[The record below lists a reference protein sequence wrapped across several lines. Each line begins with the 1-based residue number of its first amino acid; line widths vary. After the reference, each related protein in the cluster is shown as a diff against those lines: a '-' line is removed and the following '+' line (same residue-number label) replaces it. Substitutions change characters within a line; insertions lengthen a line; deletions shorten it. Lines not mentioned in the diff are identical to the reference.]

1 MKAKIAYILG
11 SDSDF
16 PQVEK
21 GISLLRRLQIP
32 LQVEVSSAHRTPER
46 TLQLVREF
54 EAQGVEVIIA
64 AAGGAAHLPGV
75 VASHTLLP
83 VLGVPMTSP
92 LSGLD
97 SLLAMVQMPAGV
109 PVAVFGIGE
118 GGAVNAALFAAA
130 LLATSDPDLKEKLRG
145 YRDEQREKVLE
156 KSRKLKD
163 RLEKG

>member
-1 MKAKIAYILG
+1 MKPKIAYILG

-32 LQVEVSSAHRTPER
+32 LQVEISSAHRTPER
-46 TLQLVREF
+46 TLQLIREF

-83 VLGVPMTSP
+83 VLGVPTVSP

-97 SLLAMVQMPAGV
+97 SLLSMVQMPAGV
-109 PVAVFGIGE
+109 PVATFGIGE
-118 GGAVNAALFAAA
+118 AGAVNAALFAVS
-130 LLATSDPDLKEKLRG
+130 LLAGHDPALKEKLQA
-145 YRDEQREKVLE
+145 YRAEQQEQVLE
-156 KSRKLKD
+156 KSLKLKD
-163 RLEKG
+163 KLDQG

>member
-16 PQVEK
+16 AQVEK

-83 VLGVPMTSP
+83 VLGVPMTST
-92 LSGLD
+92 LSGFD
-97 SLLAMVQMPAGV
+97 SLLAIVQMPAGI
-109 PVAVFGIGE
+109 PVATFGIGAA
-118 GGAVNAALFAAA
+118 GATNAALFAVA
-130 LLATSDPDLKEKLRG
+130 LLAAHDPVLKEKLQA
-145 YRDEQREKVLE
+145 YRAEQREKVLE
-156 KSRKLKD
+156 KSRELKD
-163 RLEKG
+163 KLDRG

>member
-1 MKAKIAYILG
+1 MKAKIACILG

-21 GISLLRRLQIP
+21 GIALLRRLG
-32 LQVEVSSAHRTPER
+32 LDVQVEVSSAHRTPER

-54 EAQGVEVIIA
+54 EAQGVRVIIA

-83 VLGVPMTSP
+83 VLGVPMASP
-92 LSGLD
+92 LSGVD

-109 PVAVFGIGE
+109 PVATFGIGE
-118 GGAVNAALFAAA
+118 AGAVNAALFAASLLSAHDPA
-130 LLATSDPDLKEKLRG
+130 LEEKLQA
-145 YRDEQREKVLE
+145 YRAEQRDKVLE
-156 KSRKLKD
+156 KGRKLKD
-163 RLEKG
+163 RLDQG

>member
-1 MKAKIAYILG
+1 MNARIAYILG

-21 GISLLRRLQIP
+21 GIALLRRLRIAVA
-32 LQVEVSSAHRTPER
+32 VEVSSAHRTPER

-54 EAQGVEVIIA
+54 EARGVKVIIA

-75 VASHTLLP
+75 VASHTILP
-83 VLGVPMTSP
+83 VLGVPMASP

-109 PVAVFGIGE
+109 PVATFGIGE
-118 GGAVNAALFAAA
+118 SGAVNAALFAVS
-130 LLATSDPDLKEKLRG
+130 LLAAHDPALKKKLQA
-145 YRDEQREKVLE
+145 YRAEQRENVLE
-156 KSRKLKD
+156 KSRKLKAKLD
-163 RLEKG
+163 QG

>member
-1 MKAKIAYILG
+1 MNAKIAYLLG

-21 GISLLRRLQIP
+21 GIALLRRLQVP
-32 LQVEVSSAHRTPER
+32 LRVEVSSAHRTPER

-75 VASHTLLP
+75 VASHTVLP
-83 VLGVPMTSP
+83 VLGVPMSSP

-97 SLLAMVQMPAGV
+97 SLLAIVQMPAGV
-109 PVAVFGIGE
+109 PVATFGIGAA
-118 GGAVNAALFAAA
+118 GGTNAALFALS
-130 LLATSDPDLKEKLRG
+130 LLAVRDPGMKEKLLAYRSEQRDAVSEKGRELKEKLDRG
-145 YRDEQREKVLE
+145 
-156 KSRKLKD
+156 
-163 RLEKG
+163 

>member
-1 MKAKIAYILG
+1 VSPRVAFLMG

-16 PQVEK
+16 PALEK
-21 GISLLRRLQIP
+21 GIDRLRQLQVEVE
-32 LQVEVSSAHRTPER
+32 VEVSSAHRTPER
-46 TLQLVREF
+46 TLEIVRAF
-54 EAQGVEVIIA
+54 EKSGVQVIIA

-75 VASHTLLP
+75 VAGHTLLP

-118 GGAVNAALFAAA
+118 AGAVNAALFAAEM
-130 LLATSDPDLKEKLRG
+130 LAGNDPGLKERLEAFRA
-145 YRDEQREKVLE
+145 EQRAGVLA
-156 KSRKLKD
+156 KSRKL
-163 RLEKG
+163 REKRERE

>member
-1 MKAKIAYILG
+1 MKTKIAYLLG

-21 GISLLRRLQIP
+21 GIALLRRLQVP
-32 LQVEVSSAHRTPER
+32 LRIEVSSAHRTPER

-75 VASHTLLP
+75 VASHTVLP
-83 VLGVPMTSP
+83 VLGVPMSSP

-97 SLLAMVQMPAGV
+97 SLLAIVQMPAGV
-109 PVAVFGIGE
+109 PVATFGIGAA
-118 GGAVNAALFAAA
+118 GGTNAALFALS
-130 LLATSDPDLKEKLRG
+130 LLAVHDPALREKLLAYRSEQRDAVQEKSRELKEKLDRG
-145 YRDEQREKVLE
+145 
-156 KSRKLKD
+156 
-163 RLEKG
+163 

>member
-1 MKAKIAYILG
+1 MSAKVAFMLG

-16 PQVEK
+16 PAVEK
-21 GISLLRRLQIP
+21 GIALLRKLHVGVT
-32 LQVEVSSAHRTPER
+32 VEISSAHRTPER
-46 TLQLVREF
+46 TLDLVRGF
-54 EAQGVEVIIA
+54 ERDGVQVIIA

-75 VASHTLLP
+75 VAAHTVLP
-83 VLGVPMTSP
+83 VLGVPMASP

-118 GGAVNAALFAAA
+118 GGATNAALFAAA

-145 YRDEQREKVLE
+145 YRDEQREQVLE
-156 KSRKLKD
+156 KSRKLKV

>member
-1 MKAKIAYILG
+1 MNAKIAYLLG

-21 GISLLRRLQIP
+21 GIALLRRLQVP
-32 LQVEVSSAHRTPER
+32 LRIEVSSAHRTPER

-75 VASHTLLP
+75 VASHTVLP

-97 SLLAMVQMPAGV
+97 SLLAIVQMPAGV
-109 PVAVFGIGE
+109 PVATFGIGAAGGDQRRALRRLPAGRPRSGLE
-118 GGAVNAALFAAA
+118 GKTAGL
-130 LLATSDPDLKEKLRG
+130 PLRTA
-145 YRDEQREKVLE
+145 
-156 KSRKLKD
+156 
-163 RLEKG
+163 

>member
-1 MKAKIAYILG
+1 G

-83 VLGVPMTSP
+83 VLGVPMTST
-92 LSGLD
+92 LSGFD
-97 SLLAMVQMPAGV
+97 SLLAIVQMPAGI
-109 PVAVFGIGE
+109 PVATFGIGAA
-118 GGAVNAALFAAA
+118 GATNAALFAVS
-130 LLATSDPDLKEKLRG
+130 LLAAHDPVLKEKLQA
-145 YRDEQREKVLE
+145 YRAEQREKVLE
-156 KSRKLKD
+156 KSRELKD
-163 RLEKG
+163 KLDRG

>member
-1 MKAKIAYILG
+1 MSAKVAFMLG

-16 PQVEK
+16 PAVEK
-21 GISLLRRLQIP
+21 GIALLRK
-32 LQVEVSSAHRTPER
+32 LQVSVTVEISSAHRTPER
-46 TLQLVREF
+46 TLDLVRGF
-54 EAQGVEVIIA
+54 ERDGVQVIIA

-75 VASHTLLP
+75 VAAHTVLP
-83 VLGVPMTSP
+83 VLGVPMASP

>member
-21 GISLLRRLQIP
+21 GIALLRRLQIP
-32 LQVEVSSAHRTPER
+32 LRVEVSSAHRTPER

-83 VLGVPMTSP
+83 VLGVPMNSS

-97 SLLAMVQMPAGV
+97 SLLAIVQMPAGI
-109 PVAVFGIGE
+109 PVATFGIGDA
-118 GGAVNAALFAAA
+118 GATNATLFAVS
-130 LLATSDPDLKEKLRG
+130 LLAAHDPLCREKLQAYRAEQQEKVVEKGRKLKEKLDQG
-145 YRDEQREKVLE
+145 
-156 KSRKLKD
+156 
-163 RLEKG
+163 

>member
-54 EAQGVEVIIA
+54 EAQ
-64 AAGGAAHLPGV
+64 
-75 VASHTLLP
+75 
-83 VLGVPMTSP
+83 
-92 LSGLD
+92 
-97 SLLAMVQMPAGV
+97 
-109 PVAVFGIGE
+109 
-118 GGAVNAALFAAA
+118 
-130 LLATSDPDLKEKLRG
+130 
-145 YRDEQREKVLE
+145 
-156 KSRKLKD
+156 
-163 RLEKG
+163 